1 MRIKDDEQVKRYI
14 ETVRGRQKLRG
25 VTNAELMEASGI
37 RSATTLSRKMKDPRL
52 MTVGEWMAIN
62 KTLGLR
68 AELN

>member
-1 MRIKDDEQVKRYI
+1 MRVKEDEQVKRYI

-37 RSATTLSRKMKDPRL
+37 KSATTLSRKLKDPRL

>member
-1 MRIKDDEQVKRYI
+1 MRIKEDEQVKRYI

-37 RSATTLSRKMKDPRL
+37 KSATTLSRKMKDPRL

>member
-1 MRIKDDEQVKRYI
+1 MRVKEDEQVKRYI

-25 VTNAELMEASGI
+25 VTNADLMEASGI

-68 AELN
+68 ADLN

>member
-1 MRIKDDEQVKRYI
+1 MRVKDDEQVKRYI

>member
-1 MRIKDDEQVKRYI
+1 MRVKEDEAVKRYI
-14 ETVRGRQKLRG
+14 EAVRGRQKLRG

-37 RSATTLSRKMKDPRL
+37 RSATTLSRKLKDPRL

>member
-1 MRIKDDEQVKRYI
+1 MRVKEDEQVKRYI

>member
-1 MRIKDDEQVKRYI
+1 MRVKDDEQVKRYI

-25 VTNAELMEASGI
+25 VTNADLMEASGI

>member
-1 MRIKDDEQVKRYI
+1 MRVKEDEQIKRYV
-14 ETVRGRQKLRG
+14 ETIRGRQKLRG

-37 RSATTLSRKMKDPRL
+37 RSATTLSRKMKDPRT

>member
-1 MRIKDDEQVKRYI
+1 MRVKDDEQVKRYI

-25 VTNAELMEASGI
+25 ITNADLMEASGI
-37 RSATTLSRKMKDPRL
+37 KSATTLSRKMKDPRL